1 MMPHGR
7 GLGAAINNGGQA
19 KEATTS
25 YVVGIDI
32 GGTFTD
38 TVVIDGEGKVASYK
52 TPTTPAALLEGLETN
67 LRDAAGG
74 AGLDAFL
81 GEVERIAHGTTAATN
96 AFLERRGAR
105 AALLTTR
112 GFEDTIFMQRQ
123 LGMTAGL
130 SPTELTDYSL
140 RRVPEPLAPRE
151 LVFGIRERVDYRG
164 DVMAPL
170 RQEDVLAAAA
180 EIRAAGV
187 EAVAICFLWSFQNPD
202 HERRAAEIL
211 AAELPGMY
219 VSVSS
224 ALTPRL
230 GEYERTA
237 TTLVNAYL
245 GPPIKRYTD
254 ALEQRL
260 GAANLLLLDSGG
272 SVMSAAEAGRAPAR
286 LLLSGPSG
294 GVTASHFLGEALG
307 HRNVITFD
315 MGGTSTDVGMIVDGE
330 ALGRVET
337 EIGKYHLL
345 LPMVDVSAIGAGG
358 GSVARVEGG
367 GYLRV
372 GPKSAGAAPGPA
384 CYGAG
389 GELPTVTDADLLLGI
404 LDPDAF
410 LGGRMTLDVD
420 AARAAVRIHVADPL
434 GISVPE
440 AAAGIKRIVDGRM
453 GDLLRTVTL
462 ERGHDPREFTL
473 YAYGG
478 AGPAHAP
485 AFALELVDA
494 VLVPATQS
502 VHSALGAASSDIAL
516 RTELSSPMRLAR
528 GALGGDVDPGQ
539 LESIFAELEQSAG
552 EQLTAQGV
560 PGERQSL
567 TRVVEVR
574 FIRQT
579 KALEVPYAGSPETLI
594 ADFLRIYAQR
604 YGVTAVPELAGFEL
618 VTFVVSARGILR
630 RPALRQS
637 PARKGGAAVAH
648 AERSVY
654 DPLLGESV
662 PTPVYRGQELR
673 AGDAVDGPAVIQY
686 PATTLALCS
695 GQRARVGELLE
706 VEITRRA

>member
-1 MMPHGR
+1 VGF
-7 GLGAAINNGGQA
+7 
-19 KEATTS
+19 
-25 YVVGIDI
+25 VVGIDI

-38 TVVIDGEGKVASYK
+38 TVVIDADGAVSSYK
-52 TPTTPAALLEGLETN
+52 TPTTPGALLDGLETN
-67 LRDAAGG
+67 LREAAGA
-74 AGLDAFL
+74 AGLDTFL
-81 GEVERIAHGTTAATN
+81 TEVERIAHGTTAATN

-140 RRVPEPLAPRE
+140 RRVPEPLTPRE
-151 LVFGIRERVDYRG
+151 HVFGIRERIDYRG

-170 RQEDVLAAAA
+170 REEDVLSAAA

-187 EAVAICFLWSFQNPD
+187 EAVAICFLWSFQNPS

-211 AAELPGMY
+211 ATELPGVY

-224 ALTPRL
+224 ALAPRL

-260 GAANLLLLDSGG
+260 GDANLLLLDSGG
-272 SVMSAAEAGRAPAR
+272 SVMTAAEAGRAPAR

-294 GVTASHFLGEALG
+294 GVTASQFLGEALG

-315 MGGTSTDVGMIVDGE
+315 MGGTSTDVGMIVAGQ
-330 ALGRVET
+330 ALGRIET

-358 GSVARVEGG
+358 GSVARVEAG

-372 GPKSAGAAPGPA
+372 GPQSAGAVPGPA
-384 CYGAG
+384 CYAAG

-410 LGGRMTLDVD
+410 LGGRMRLDVD
-420 AARAAVRIHVADPL
+420 AAREAVRIHVAEPL
-434 GISVPE
+434 GVSVPE

-516 RTELSSPMRLAR
+516 RTELSSPMRVAR
-528 GALGGDVDPGQ
+528 ESLGAEIDADE
-539 LESIFAELEQSAG
+539 LESIFTELERSAR
-552 EQLTAQGV
+552 EQLGAQSV
-560 PGERQSL
+560 APERQSL
-567 TRVVEVR
+567 SRVVEVR

-579 KALEVPYAGSPETLI
+579 KALEVPYAGSPAALI
-594 ADFLRIYAQR
+594 GEFLRIYARR
-604 YGVTAVPELAGFEL
+604 YGEAAVPELAGFEL
-618 VTFVVSARGILR
+618 VTFVVLARGTLR
-630 RPALRQS
+630 RPALRGS
-637 PARKGGAAVAH
+637 ASRGAAGPA
-648 AERSVY
+648 APQGERSVY
-654 DPLLGESV
+654 DPLIGDFVS
-662 PTPVYRGQELR
+662 TPVYRGEELR
-673 AGDAVDGPAVIQY
+673 AGDAVEGPAVIQY
-686 PATTLALCS
+686 ATTTLALCS
-695 GQRARVGELLE
+695 GQRAQVGELLE
-706 VEITRRA
+706 VEIRRTPGL